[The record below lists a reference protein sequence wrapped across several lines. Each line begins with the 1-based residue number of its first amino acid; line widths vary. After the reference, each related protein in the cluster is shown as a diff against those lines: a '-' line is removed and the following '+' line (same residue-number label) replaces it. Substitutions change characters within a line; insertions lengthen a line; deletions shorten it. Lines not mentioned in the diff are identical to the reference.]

1 MMHDPIYTHWADY
14 TEKLAP
20 PQRMPSERLALVADA
35 PTLSAL
41 SVSALAAHCMR
52 EISNY
57 RNGEPSN
64 ELCGLELFRRAIL
77 QSNRDARLYLQQCFS
92 EIVLSW
98 LRRHPLREEAYAF
111 DSEENYVARAF
122 ERFWM
127 VTAHNQQFEF
137 SSLATV
143 LQYLRAS
150 LNGAILDT
158 LRTCSRTKKAPM
170 PEAGPREERRMEDS
184 VDSGEL
190 LEHLREMFPGKR
202 EQRLI
207 YLFFYCG
214 LKPREIVRY
223 CPHEFSDVRE
233 VYLIRRN
240 IHERLLRNA
249 GYIHW
254 QPGTDNGSSIDNNI
268 HEGIS

>member
-20 PQRMPSERLALVADA
+20 PRSIPSERLSLVAAA

-41 SVSALAAHCMR
+41 SVSALAEHCMQ

-57 RNGEPSN
+57 RS
-64 ELCGLELFRRAIL
+64 
-77 QSNRDARLYLQQCFS
+77 
-92 EIVLSW
+92 
-98 LRRHPLREEAYAF
+98 HPLREEAYAF

-158 LRTCSRTKKAPM
+158 LRTCPRTKEAPV
-170 PEAGPREERRMEDS
+170 PEAGSPQEPGIADPA
-184 VDSGEL
+184 DSGKLWEI
-190 LEHLREMFPGKR
+190 LREMFPGKR

-223 CPHEFSDVRE
+223 CPHEFSDVQE
-233 VYLIRRN
+233 VYLMRRN
-240 IHERLLRNA
+240 IHERLVRNA
-249 GYIHW
+249 DYIHW
-254 QPGTDNGSSIDNNI
+254 QPGTDRR
-268 HEGIS
+268 